1 VLLGGCAGAQKRNGP
16 VVTDITFAGA
26 KQVKPSD
33 IEDRIAT
40 SQANFFSYIFGPV
53 PTFDPTTWTAD
64 LRRIERYYQSLGYFQ
79 AEVVDDAVRPDGK
92 GGVRINLTIDE
103 GAATHVSAIDFE
115 GMEALAEDLRASVV
129 KGLPLQVGQVF
140 QEADWTALKSLLKSR
155 LREAGYAD
163 AAVGGE
169 TYVEVTNQ
177 TARVHVIADPGP
189 RVKFGSIFITSGRHP
204 RVRPETI
211 IARAQGAV
219 PPGAWFSESALV
231 EAQNLVFKMGVFGA
245 VKVTA
250 GAPDAGNDTVPVLID
265 VREAPFH
272 TVRYGGGI
280 GIDPARQEVRVIAE
294 YTDRDFLGGLRTLS
308 LKAKVG
314 WAFVPAVWDIQADG
328 LIFDFLAQF
337 TQPNFLAPSLKFL
350 ASVNLYKQVED
361 GYGYYGG
368 RGRVG
373 LAWEPV
379 SRLTISP
386 SYAFELDQVS
396 GNTEGLSGDAP
407 LLAYGCNTSPCL
419 QRLSYLEQTVVWDA
433 RDDVV
438 DAKHGYYLGV
448 SFQESGPWIGS
459 GFTYTRI
466 LPEAR
471 AYVTVGSVT
480 FAARL
485 MVGTILQPNPC
496 SISAEA
502 GLSNQTCDP
511 SPIVNRFFSGG
522 AGSNRGFGS
531 RQLSPLLPL
540 ANQPLT
546 PTTAAG
552 SIASGIGVP
561 AQSMGNVVPIGGN
574 GLLDASFE
582 VRWTF
587 ARDWVVAFFVDA
599 GFVSY
604 GAFSLNDLST
614 TQVAVGI
621 GFRYRTP
628 IGLLRVDLGYRL
640 DVGGPLPV
648 VPVRPSV
655 GYTDNTNCFALS
667 SVDHGTN
674 YAGAPWSRCAFHFA
688 VGESF

>member
-1 VLLGGCAGAQKRNGP
+1 
-16 VVTDITFAGA
+16 VVTDITFTGA
-26 KQVKPSD
+26 KQVSPSD

-40 SQANFFSYIFGPV
+40 SQANFFSHLFGPL

-79 AEVVDDAVRPDGK
+79 AEVVEEQVLPDGK
-92 GGVRINLTIDE
+92 GGVRLNLTIDE
-103 GAATHVSAIDFE
+103 GAPTHVSAVE
-115 GMEALAEDLRASVV
+115 VQGLETVPAELQERVLG
-129 KGLPLQVGQVF
+129 KLPMVVGQVF
-140 QEADWTALKSLLKSR
+140 RDDDWTALKSLLKSR
-155 LREAGYAD
+155 LRELGYAD

-169 TYVEVTNQ
+169 VFVEITNQ
-177 TARVHVIADPGP
+177 TARVQAVADPGP
-189 RVKFGSIFITSGRHP
+189 RVKFGSIFVTSGPHP
-204 RVRPETI
+204 QVKPELI
-211 IARAQGAV
+211 IAHARGAV
-219 PPGAWFSESALV
+219 PPGAWFSESALI
-231 EAQNLVFKMGVFGA
+231 EAQNRVFKMGVFGA

-250 GAPDAGNDTVPVLID
+250 GTPDVEAGTVPVLVE

-280 GIDPARQEVRVIAE
+280 GIDPARQEVRAIAE
-294 YTDRDFLGGLRTLS
+294 YTDRNFLGGLRTLS

-314 WAFVPAVWDIQADG
+314 WAFVPAVWDIQANG

-337 TQPNFLAPSLKFL
+337 TQPNFFAPSLKFL
-350 ASVNLYKQVED
+350 ASVNFYKQVED
-361 GYGYYGG
+361 GYGYVGG

-373 LAWEPV
+373 VAWSPV
-379 SRLTISP
+379 SRLTLSP
-386 SYAFELDQVS
+386 TYAFELDQVT
-396 GNTEGLSGDAP
+396 GVTEGLNGDIP
-407 LLAYGCNTSPCL
+407 TLAYGCSSSPCL
-419 QRLSYLEQTVVWDA
+419 QRLSYLEQTAVWDA

-438 DAKHGYYLGV
+438 DAKRGYYLGV

-459 GFTYTRI
+459 GFNYIRI
-466 LPEAR
+466 LPEVR
-471 AYVTVGSVT
+471 AYVTTGAVT

-496 SISAEA
+496 SLSAEA

-511 SPIVNRFFSGG
+511 SPIVNRFFAGG

-540 ANQPLT
+540 ANIPLT
-546 PTTAAG
+546 PTAAAG
-552 SIASGIGVP
+552 SIVSPIGVP

-582 VRWTF
+582 VRWNF
-587 ARDWVVAFFVDA
+587 SRDWVVAFFVDA

-604 GAFSLNDLST
+604 GAFSLDDLST
-614 TQVAVGI
+614 TQVAVGV

-640 DVGGPLPV
+640 NVGGPLPV

-655 GYTDNTNCFALS
+655 GYTDNTNCFALT

>member
-1 VLLGGCAGAQKRNGP
+1 
-16 VVTDITFAGA
+16 
-26 KQVKPSD
+26 
-33 IEDRIAT
+33 
-40 SQANFFSYIFGPV
+40 
-53 PTFDPTTWTAD
+53 
-64 LRRIERYYQSLGYFQ
+64 
-79 AEVVDDAVRPDGK
+79 
-92 GGVRINLTIDE
+92 
-103 GAATHVSAIDFE
+103 
-115 GMEALAEDLRASVV
+115 
-129 KGLPLQVGQVF
+129 
-140 QEADWTALKSLLKSR
+140 
-155 LREAGYAD
+155 
-163 AAVGGE
+163 
-169 TYVEVTNQ
+169 
-177 TARVHVIADPGP
+177 
-189 RVKFGSIFITSGRHP
+189 
-204 RVRPETI
+204 
-211 IARAQGAV
+211 
-219 PPGAWFSESALV
+219 
-231 EAQNLVFKMGVFGA
+231 
-245 VKVTA
+245 
-250 GAPDAGNDTVPVLID
+250 
-265 VREAPFH
+265 
-272 TVRYGGGI
+272 
-280 GIDPARQEVRVIAE
+280 
-294 YTDRDFLGGLRTLS
+294 
-308 LKAKVG
+308 
-314 WAFVPAVWDIQADG
+314 
-328 LIFDFLAQF
+328 
-337 TQPNFLAPSLKFL
+337 
-350 ASVNLYKQVED
+350 
-361 GYGYYGG
+361 
-368 RGRVG
+368 
-373 LAWEPV
+373 
-379 SRLTISP
+379 
-386 SYAFELDQVS
+386 
-396 GNTEGLSGDAP
+396 
-407 LLAYGCNTSPCL
+407 
-419 QRLSYLEQTVVWDA
+419 
-433 RDDVV
+433 
-438 DAKHGYYLGV
+438 
-448 SFQESGPWIGS
+448 
-459 GFTYTRI
+459 
-466 LPEAR
+466 
-471 AYVTVGSVT
+471 
-480 FAARL
+480 

-604 GAFSLNDLST
+604 GGFSLNDLST

>member
-1 VLLGGCAGAQKRNGP
+1 
-16 VVTDITFAGA
+16 VVKDIHFTGT
-26 KQVKPSD
+26 KQVSAGD

-40 SQANFFSYIFGPV
+40 SQANFFSSIFGPA

-79 AEVVDDAVRPDGK
+79 AEVVEEQVVPDGKDAVRLN
-92 GGVRINLTIDE
+92 ITIDE
-103 GAATHVSAIDFE
+103 GAPTRVSAVEVE
-115 GMEALAEDLRASVV
+115 GLDGVPENLRETVLR
-129 KGLPLQVGQVF
+129 KLPLVVGQVF
-140 QEADWTALKSLLKSR
+140 REDDWTALKALLKSR
-155 LREAGYAD
+155 LREVGYSD

-177 TARVHVIADPGP
+177 TARVHAVADPGP
-189 RVKFGSIFITSGRHP
+189 RVKFGSIFVTSGPHP
-204 RVRPETI
+204 EVRAEVI
-211 IARAQGAV
+211 IAQAKGAV
-219 PPGAWFSESALV
+219 PSGTWFSESALT
-231 EAQNLVFKMGVFGA
+231 EAQRRVFKMGVFGA

-250 GAPDAGNDTVPVLID
+250 GPPDADTGTVPVLID

-280 GIDPARQEVRVIAE
+280 GIDPARQEVRAVAE
-294 YTDRDFLGGLRTLS
+294 YTDRNFLGGLRTMS

-314 WAFVPAVWDIQADG
+314 WAFVPAVWDIQANG

-337 TQPNFLAPSLKFL
+337 TQPNFFAPSLKFL
-350 ASVNLYKQVED
+350 ASLDLYKQVED
-361 GYGYYGG
+361 GYGYFGG

-373 LAWEPV
+373 VAWAPF

-386 SYAFELDQVS
+386 TYAFELDQVT
-396 GNTEGLSGDAP
+396 GITQGLNGDIP
-407 LLAYGCNTSPCL
+407 TLAYGCSSSPCL
-419 QRLSYLEQTVVWDA
+419 QRLSYLEQTAVWDA
-433 RDDVV
+433 RDDIV
-438 DAKHGYYLGV
+438 DAKRGYYLGV

-459 GFTYTRI
+459 GFNYVRI
-466 LPEAR
+466 LPEVR
-471 AYVTVGSVT
+471 AYVTTGRVT

-502 GLSNQTCDP
+502 GLANQSCDP
-511 SPIVNRFFSGG
+511 SPIVNRFFAGG

-540 ANQPLT
+540 PNQPLT
-546 PTTAAG
+546 PTAQAG
-552 SIASGIGVP
+552 SIVSPIGAP
-561 AQSMGNVVPIGGN
+561 AQSMGTVVPIGGN
-574 GLLDASFE
+574 GLLDTSFE
-582 VRWTF
+582 VRWNF
-587 ARDWVVAFFVDA
+587 AQDFVLAFFVDA

-604 GAFSLNDLST
+604 GAFSFDNLST

-621 GFRYRTP
+621 GFRYRSP
-628 IGLLRVDLGYRL
+628 IGLLRVDFGYRL
-640 DVGGPLPV
+640 NIGGPLPV
-648 VPVRPSV
+648 VPVQPSV
-655 GYTDNTNCFALS
+655 SYTDNTNCFALT

-674 YAGAPWSRCAFHFA
+674 YAGAPFSRCALSFA

>member
-1 VLLGGCAGAQKRNGP
+1 
-16 VVTDITFAGA
+16 VVTDITFTGT
-26 KQVKPSD
+26 KQVSPGD

-40 SQANFFSYIFGPV
+40 SQANFFSYVFGPV

-79 AEVVDDAVRPDGK
+79 AEVVDEQVLPDGK
-92 GGVRINLTIDE
+92 GGVRLNLTIDE
-103 GAATHVSAIDFE
+103 GAPTHVSAVEVE
-115 GMEALAEDLRASVV
+115 GLEAVPEDLRKAVLR
-129 KGLPLQVGQVF
+129 KLPMVQGQVF
-140 QEADWTALKSLLKSR
+140 REEDWNALKALLKSR
-155 LREAGYAD
+155 LRELGYAD

-169 TYVEVTNQ
+169 VYVEVTSQ
-177 TARVHVIADPGP
+177 TARVHAIADPGP
-189 RVKFGSIFITSGRHP
+189 RVKFGSIFITSGPHP
-204 RVRPETI
+204 QVRPELI
-211 IARAQGAV
+211 LAQAKGAV
-219 PPGAWFSESALV
+219 PQGAWFSESALA
-231 EAQNLVFKMGVFGA
+231 EAQNRIFKMGVFGA

-250 GAPDAGNDTVPVLID
+250 GTPDLENGTVPVLID

-272 TVRYGGGI
+272 TFRYGGGV
-280 GIDPARQEVRVIAE
+280 GIDPARQEVRAVAE
-294 YTDRDFLGGLRTLS
+294 YIDRNFLGGLRTLS

-314 WAFVPAVWDIQADG
+314 WAFVPAIWDVQANG
-328 LIFDFLAQF
+328 LIFDLLAQF

-350 ASVNLYKQVED
+350 TSIDLYKQVEE
-361 GYGYYGG
+361 GYGYLGG
-368 RGRVG
+368 RARVG
-373 LAWEPV
+373 LAWAPV

-386 SYAFELDQVS
+386 TYAFELDQVT
-396 GNTEGLSGDAP
+396 GVTEGLNGDIP
-407 LLAYGCNTSPCL
+407 TLAYGCNTSPCL
-419 QRLSYLEQTVVWDA
+419 QRLSYLEQTAVWDA

-438 DAKHGYYLGV
+438 DAKRGYYLGV

-466 LPEAR
+466 LPEVR
-471 AYVTVGSVT
+471 AYVTTGAVT

-511 SPIVNRFFSGG
+511 SPIVNRFFAGG

-540 ANQPLT
+540 SNIPLT
-546 PTTAAG
+546 PTAAAG
-552 SIASGIGVP
+552 SIVSPIGVP
-561 AQSMGNVVPIGGN
+561 AQSMGSVASIGGN

-582 VRWTF
+582 VRWSF

-604 GAFSLNDLST
+604 GAFSLDELST

-621 GFRYRTP
+621 GLRYRTP
-628 IGLLRVDLGYRL
+628 IGLLRVDFGYRL
-640 DVGGPLPV
+640 NVGGPLPV
-648 VPVRPSV
+648 VPVHPSV
-655 GYTDNTNCFALS
+655 AYTNNTNCFAFT

-674 YAGAPWSRCAFHFA
+674 YAGAPFSRCALSFA